1 MFKLDSFVLYVENIE
16 TSQKF
21 YSEILECAGQVLS
34 PTFVSFALDTDITV
48 QLKQLDHVSPS
59 ADITGGGTE
68 LSLVAKS
75 QEALHTLYN
84 QWRAKGVQ
92 FLQTPTELVFGLT
105 FVAID
110 PDGHRVRVFAANP

>member
-1 MFKLDSFVLYVENIE
+1 MFKLDSFVLYVVNIE

-21 YSEILECAGQVLS
+21 YSEIFECKGQVLS

>member
-1 MFKLDSFVLYVENIE
+1 MFKLDSFVLYVANIE
-16 TSQKF
+16 ASKNF
-21 YSEILECAGQVLS
+21 YSEIFECEGQVLS
-34 PTFVSFALDTDITV
+34 PTFVSFSLDTNITV
-48 QLKQLDHVSPS
+48 QLKQLDNVSPS

-75 QEALHTLYN
+75 QQALRTLYE
-84 QWRAKGVQ
+84 QWENKGIQ

-110 PDGHRVRVFAANP
+110 PDGHRIRVFAANP